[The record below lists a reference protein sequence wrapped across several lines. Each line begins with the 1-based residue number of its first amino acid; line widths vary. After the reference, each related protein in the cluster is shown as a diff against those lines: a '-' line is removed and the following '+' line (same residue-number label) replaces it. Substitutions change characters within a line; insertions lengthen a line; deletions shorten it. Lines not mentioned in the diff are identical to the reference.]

1 MEMAMFRDFGPIS
14 PSEPN
19 NTALRLGNCVNRTS
33 HALKI
38 TGQALY
44 VIFSPQGRLFSSGH
58 ESDSDLECEG
68 MLVVDELL

>member
-1 MEMAMFRDFGPIS
+1 MFRDFGPIS

-44 VIFSPQGRLFSSGH
+44 VIFSPKVVYSPA
-58 ESDSDLECEG
+58 G
-68 MLVVDELL
+68 MKAIVISNAKAC